1 MEVRGG
7 VGRKEWSWGVEES
20 AYEERPAVRAN
31 GTVRPSAN
39 PRMMELVRSLSSMC
53 RAMAC
58 GGSAHS
64 EGGVEERDAG
74 KTVNNIVE
82 RRGDEQ
88 GLSCRSV
95 ARVEMVL

>member
-1 MEVRGG
+1 
-7 VGRKEWSWGVEES
+7 VGIVEGIGQGS
-20 AYEERPAVRAN
+20 AHDERPAVSAN

-39 PRMMELVRSLSSMC
+39 PRMMELVRSLSSMW
-53 RAMAC
+53 RAIIC

-74 KTVNNIVE
+74 KAVKNIMDRWKDE
-82 RRGDEQ
+82 R

-95 ARVEMVL
+95 ALVKIVL